1 MKKTLFQLALAAAG
15 VAAVSVAQAQ
25 PAPTAPA
32 PAPTPA
38 PTTTANPN
46 APPATPPATPPAA
59 PAPTD
64 SAAPNTP
71 PPPPTAAPTTPPATP
86 PATPPNPAP
95 ANTAP
100 QGDPNAPPPP
110 PPTTPPPPAPQAN
123 PTPAPTP
130 FVPPPAP
137 QAQWNPQGGDVA
149 TSTEKPKPLAW
160 RGTTLE
166 WYQYANT
173 QYLGLG
179 APYGGTQDFSYVH
192 LFRFAPQFYLVDLPK
207 DKLKVAATLWGS
219 VEATNSNSTLFKN
232 EFEIRD
238 TPIALSYTRTALQSP
253 DVEGETPEWF
263 TKTGLSGGVQLPTSK
278 ASSAYRYLALTLA
291 GNVAQQVALKGSK
304 SDLFPN
310 LNVTLSG
317 AYAHAFNKTNV
328 PTGGSTLYHRQDLSG
343 KALDSDQFGKYLIAT
358 DTLLLGAA
366 LTLPIYKDLSFAAS
380 YRYWMRWKPNAP
392 DVCVSTS
399 TGCAP
404 VPHIDNPTTFSA
416 DTILDVSVSYT
427 FFDVL
432 DAAIGYSNWRPS
444 IGESGQAN
452 TQLNNVAYSPEATFY
467 LDLTANI
474 DAIYSKATGRDKK
487 AVAKGTSSSL
497 F

>member
-1 MKKTLFQLALAAAG
+1 MDVKKTLFQLALAAAG

-32 PAPTPA
+32 PTPA

-46 APPATPPATPPAA
+46 APPATPPAA

-71 PPPPTAAPTTPPATP
+71 PPPPTAAPTAPPATP
-86 PATPPNPAP
+86 PVTPAP

-110 PPTTPPPPAPQAN
+110 PPVQPPPVSQQAN
-123 PTPAPTP
+123 PTPPPTP

-137 QAQWNPQGGDVA
+137 QAQWNPQGGDMA
-149 TSTEKPKPLAW
+149 TSTEKPKPLRW

-173 QYLGLG
+173 QYFGVG
-179 APYGGTQDFSYVH
+179 SPYGGSQDFSYVH

-207 DKLKVAATLWGS
+207 DKLTVAATLWGS
-219 VEATNSNSTLFKN
+219 VEATNSNLTTYKN
-232 EFEIRD
+232 EFEVRD
-238 TPIALSYTRTALQSP
+238 TPINLKYTRTALQSP
-253 DVEGETPEWF
+253 DVEGETPEFF
-263 TKTGLSGGVQLPTSK
+263 TKTGIGGGITLPTSK
-278 ASSAYRYLALTLA
+278 ASIAYRYLALNLS
-291 GNVAQQVALKGSK
+291 GNVSQQIALKGTK

-310 LNVTLSG
+310 LNVNLSA

-328 PTGGSTLYHRQDLSG
+328 PTGGSTVYQRQDLSG
-343 KALDSDQFGKYLIAT
+343 NALVDNQFGKYVLAT

-366 LTLPIYKDLSFAAS
+366 LTLPIYKDLTFAAS
-380 YRYWMRWKPNAP
+380 YRYWMRWKPNAT
-392 DVCVSTS
+392 DACVQTS
-399 TGCAP
+399 TGCAYP
-404 VPHIDNPTTFSA
+404 EKIPGGATTFSA
-416 DTILDVSVSYT
+416 DTILDVSLGYT

-432 DAAIGYSNWRPS
+432 EAAIGYSNWRNS
-444 IGESGQAN
+444 IGESGLLSTPQSN
-452 TQLNNVAYSPEATFY
+452 PFYSTEATFY

-474 DAIYSKATGRDKK
+474 DAIYSKASGRDKK
-487 AVAKGTSSSL
+487 TVAKGAGSSW